1 MNKEDKYDA
10 LGQRMKRYEEVA
22 NGQLLI
28 PDLPLYARID
38 GRHFSK
44 LTKNLGYPFKD
55 LPEDKRSFVFAQLM
69 QMTAH
74 DLMEEFKCDV
84 AETHSDEISLGWKN
98 IKTAPFDG
106 KYFKLIS
113 NIASFAGMAFYKN
126 IVNCNDRFN
135 TRLQLEIKDLQTLAD
150 STPSFDCRI
159 VQVPDL
165 MELVNCFIWRQNDC
179 IRGAINQY
187 AQRWFSHKELLGKSQ
202 EDRINMLVAAGH
214 ALDNIDLN
222 ILYGH
227 WLVKK
232 TSIEN
237 IDLKYAKFHPG
248 ETTIV
253 RTKIVP
259 LNLSYRLAADNN
271 KVETLF
277 PNNKNTDEIADDI
290 INVNF

>member
-1 MNKEDKYDA
+1 MSTKENDYDA
-10 LGQRMKRYEEVA
+10 LGARMKRYEAVA

-55 LPEDKRSFVFAQLM
+55 LPAEKRSYVFTQLM
-69 QMTAH
+69 QLTAH
-74 DLMEEFKCDV
+74 GLMEDFKCDI

-106 KYFKLIS
+106 KYFKLVS
-113 NIASFAGMAFYKN
+113 NIASYAGMLFERNISIFYEGRDN
-126 IVNCNDRFN
+126 ITFSDAER
-135 TRLQLEIKDLQTLAD
+135 KDVKELSEAR
-150 STPSFDCRI
+150 PSFDCRI
-159 VQVPDL
+159 VQLPDL
-165 MELVNCFIWRQNDC
+165 MELVNCFVWRQNDC

-187 AQRWFSHKELLGKSQ
+187 AQRWFSHKELLGKTQ
-202 EDRINMLVAAGH
+202 DQRIEMLSNAGH
-214 ALDNIDLN
+214 HIMDVEPF

-232 TSIEN
+232 TSIEK
-237 IDLKYAKFHPG
+237 IDPKYVQFHPG
-248 ETTIV
+248 EETMI

-259 LNLSYRLAADNN
+259 LNLSYRLAADDN

-277 PNNKNTDEIADDI
+277 PNNNKENEKC
-290 INVNF
+290 

>member
-1 MNKEDKYDA
+1 MSSKENEYDA

-28 PDLPLYARID
+28 PDLPLYFRID

-55 LPEDKRSFVFAQLM
+55 LPAEKRSYVFTQLM

-74 DLMEEFKCDV
+74 GIMKEFKCDII
-84 AETHSDEISLGWKN
+84 ETHSDEINGGFKN

-106 KYFKLIS
+106 KYFKLVS
-113 NIASFAGMAFYKN
+113 NIASYAGMAFERN
-126 IVNCNDRFN
+126 ISIFYEGKDKICMSKK
-135 TRLQLEIKDLQTLAD
+135 EIDDVKALAEER
-150 STPSFDCRI
+150 PSFDCRL
-159 VQVPDL
+159 VQLPDL
-165 MELVNCFIWRQNDC
+165 MELVNCFVCRQNDC

-187 AQRWFSHKELLGKSQ
+187 AQRWFTHKELLGKTQ
-202 EDRINMLVAAGH
+202 DDRIEMLSNAGH
-214 ALDNIDLN
+214 HIMNIEPF

-232 TSIEN
+232 TSIEK
-237 IDLKYAKFHPG
+237 IDPKYAQFHPG
-248 ETTIV
+248 ETTMV

-259 LNLSYRLAADNN
+259 LNLSYRLAADDN
-271 KVETLF
+271 KIETLF
-277 PNNKNTDEIADDI
+277 PNNNK
-290 INVNF
+290 

>member
-1 MNKEDKYDA
+1 MSTKENDYDA
-10 LGQRMKRYEEVA
+10 LGARMKRYEAVT

-55 LPEDKRSFVFAQLM
+55 LPAEKRSYVFTQLM
-69 QMTAH
+69 QLTAYS
-74 DLMEEFKCDV
+74 LMKEFKCDI
-84 AETHSDEISLGWKN
+84 AETHSDEISLGFKN

-106 KYFKLIS
+106 KYFKLVS
-113 NIASFAGMAFYKN
+113 NIASYASTAFMHSLFNFFGDGSILDSEKEH
-126 IVNCNDRFN
+126 NDLAA
-135 TRLQLEIKDLQTLAD
+135 LQKEY
-150 STPSFDCRI
+150 PSFDCRI
-159 VQVPDL
+159 VQLPDL

-187 AQRWFSHKELLGKSQ
+187 AQRWFSHKELLSKTQ
-202 EDRINMLVAAGH
+202 EDRIKMLFAAGH
-214 ALDNIDLN
+214 TLDNIDLH

-232 TSIEN
+232 TSVEK
-237 IDLKYAKFHPG
+237 IDPKYAQFHPG
-248 ETTIV
+248 EDTMI

-259 LNLSYRLAADNN
+259 LNLSYRLAADDN

-277 PNNKNTDEIADDI
+277 PNNNKENEKC
-290 INVNF
+290 

>member
-1 MNKEDKYDA
+1 MSKEDKYDA

-55 LPEDKRSFVFAQLM
+55 LPNKKRSFIFSQLM
-69 QMTAH
+69 QMTAR

-84 AETHSDEISLGWKN
+84 AETHSDEISLGWKS

-106 KYFKLIS
+106 KYFKLVS
-113 NIASFAGMAFYKN
+113 NIASYAGMAFERN
-126 IVNCNDRFN
+126 ISIFFEGRNSLIFSYYEREEVKSLSEAR
-135 TRLQLEIKDLQTLAD
+135 
-150 STPSFDCRI
+150 PSFDCRI
-159 VQVPDL
+159 VQLPDL
-165 MELVNCFIWRQNDC
+165 MELVNCFVWRQNDC

-187 AQRWFSHKELLGKSQ
+187 AQRWFTHKELIGKTQ

-214 ALDNIDLN
+214 TLDNIGLN

-232 TSIEN
+232 TSIEK
-237 IDLKYAKFHPG
+237 IDPKYAQFHPG
-248 ETTIV
+248 ETTMV

-259 LNLSYRLAADNN
+259 LNLSYRLAADDN

-277 PNNKNTDEIADDI
+277 PNNNKENEKC
-290 INVNF
+290 

>member
-1 MNKEDKYDA
+1 MSKEDKYDA

-55 LPEDKRSFVFAQLM
+55 LPDEKRSFVFSQLM

-98 IKTAPFDG
+98 IKTAPFGG
-106 KYFKLIS
+106 KYFKLVS

-150 STPSFDCRI
+150 SSPSFDCRI

-179 IRGAINQY
+179 IRGVINQY
-187 AQRWFSHKELLGKSQ
+187 AQRWFTHKELLGKSQ
-202 EDRINMLVAAGH
+202 DERIEMLSNAGH
-214 ALDNIDLN
+214 HLMGIDTS
-222 ILYGH
+222 ILYGS

-232 TSIEN
+232 TSIEK
-237 IDLKYAKFHPG
+237 IDPKYAQFHPG
-248 ETTIV
+248 ETTMI
-253 RTKIVP
+253 RTKIIT
-259 LNLSYRLAADNN
+259 LEIGYRLAGADD
-271 KVETLF
+271 KLEILF
-277 PNNKNTDEIADDI
+277 PDNKNKE
-290 INVNF
+290 N

>member
-1 MNKEDKYDA
+1 MSKEDKYDA

-55 LPEDKRSFVFAQLM
+55 LPAEKRSYVFTQLM
-69 QMTAH
+69 QMTAYS
-74 DLMEEFKCDV
+74 LMKEFKCDV
-84 AETHSDEISLGWKN
+84 AETHSDEISLGWKS

-106 KYFKLIS
+106 KYFKLVS
-113 NIASFAGMAFYKN
+113 NIASYASTAFMSSLFNFFGDGSILDSEKER
-126 IVNCNDRFN
+126 NDLAA
-135 TRLQLEIKDLQTLAD
+135 LQKEY
-150 STPSFDCRI
+150 PSFDCRI
-159 VQVPDL
+159 VQLPDL
-165 MELVNCFIWRQNDC
+165 MELVNCFVWRQNDC

-202 EDRINMLVAAGH
+202 DQRIEMLSNAGH
-214 ALDNIDLN
+214 HIMDIEPF

-232 TSIEN
+232 TSVEK
-237 IDLKYAKFHPG
+237 IDPKYAQFHPG
-248 ETTIV
+248 ESTMV
-253 RTKIVP
+253 RTRIDL
-259 LNLSYRLAADNN
+259 LNLDYRLAGADD
-271 KVETLF
+271 KLEILF
-277 PNNKNTDEIADDI
+277 PKKEGE
-290 INVNF
+290 

>member
-1 MNKEDKYDA
+1 MSSKENEYDA
-10 LGQRMKRYEEVA
+10 LGQRMKSYEEVA

-55 LPEDKRSFVFAQLM
+55 LPGEKCSFVFSQLM
-69 QMTAH
+69 HMTAH
-74 DLMEEFKCDV
+74 DLMKEFKCDI

-106 KYFKLIS
+106 KYFKLVS
-113 NIASFAGMAFYKN
+113 NIASYAGMVFYRN
-126 IVNCNDRFN
+126 IVKCK
-135 TRLQLEIKDLQTLAD
+135 TELHTEVKDLQILND

-159 VQVPDL
+159 VQLPDL
-165 MELVNCFIWRQNDC
+165 MELTNCFVWRQNDC

-187 AQRWFSHKELLGKSQ
+187 AQRWFTHKELLGKSQ
-202 EDRINMLVAAGH
+202 DERIEMLSNTGH
-214 ALDNIDLN
+214 HLMDIDTSV
-222 ILYGH
+222 LYGS

-232 TSIEN
+232 TSIEK
-237 IDLKYAKFHPG
+237 IDPKYAQFHPG
-248 ETTIV
+248 EETMI

-259 LNLSYRLAADNN
+259 LNLSYRLAADDN

-277 PNNKNTDEIADDI
+277 PNNNKENEKC
-290 INVNF
+290 